1 MFKWIKRQRIIS
13 IVLVVIVVIGLMV
26 RGAINMKKESD
37 RKFQEEM
44 VKEVKKNEK
53 RIERFVRSSDE
64 NKVVKTITID
74 YDSIEHNPMGGV
86 MVDGYVNGDKEL
98 SFGVIISNNY
108 VGDKR
113 EYNIS
118 GGISSKL
125 DDFMTGDT
133 N

>member
-1 MFKWIKRQRIIS
+1 
-13 IVLVVIVVIGLMV
+13 
-26 RGAINMKKESD
+26 MKKESD

-86 MVDGYVNGDKEL
+86 MAKGYANGDKSL
-98 SFGVIISNNY
+98 TFSVTISNDY

-113 EYNIS
+113 KYS
-118 GGISSKL
+118 VGGGISSKL
-125 DDFMTGDT
+125 SDLMRRPYK
-133 N
+133 

>member
-1 MFKWIKRQRIIS
+1 
-13 IVLVVIVVIGLMV
+13 
-26 RGAINMKKESD
+26 MKKESD